1 MDLQKDKPFVN
12 SKNSLRN
19 NRQLKMKTYTTLS
32 EAINDLTKRGYTFNF
47 NIKSD
52 CIECVEKNIQLQPD
66 EFEIDEVHR
75 FQEMSDV
82 DNESILFAI
91 SSTQNNL
98 KGLLVNAY
106 GIYADTASSKLI
118 EKLSKRV
125 N

>member
-1 MDLQKDKPFVN
+1 
-12 SKNSLRN
+12 
-19 NRQLKMKTYTTLS
+19 MKTYTTLS

-47 NIKSD
+47 NLKND

-82 DNESILFAI
+82 DNESILYAI

-98 KGLLVNAY
+98 KGLLINAY
-106 GIYADTASSKLI
+106 GIYADTASAKLI
-118 EKLSKRV
+118 EKLNK
-125 N
+125 

>member
-1 MDLQKDKPFVN
+1 MDLQKNKPFVN
-12 SKNSLRN
+12 SINSLRN
-19 NRQLKMKTYTTLS
+19 NRQLKMKTYATLS

-47 NIKSD
+47 NLKND

-66 EFEIDEVHR
+66 EFEIDEVFR

-82 DNESILFAI
+82 DNESILYAI

-106 GIYADTASSKLI
+106 GIYADTASAKLI
-118 EKLSKRV
+118 EKLNKRA

>member
-1 MDLQKDKPFVN
+1 
-12 SKNSLRN
+12 
-19 NRQLKMKTYTTLS
+19 MKTYATLS

-47 NIKSD
+47 NLKND

-82 DNESILFAI
+82 DNESILYAI
-91 SSTQNNL
+91 SSIQNNL

-106 GIYADTASSKLI
+106 GIYADTASAKLI
-118 EKLSKRV
+118 EKLNRRV

>member
-1 MDLQKDKPFVN
+1 
-12 SKNSLRN
+12 
-19 NRQLKMKTYTTLS
+19 MKTYATLS

-47 NIKSD
+47 NLKND

-82 DNESILFAI
+82 DNESILYAI

-98 KGLLVNAY
+98 KGLLVNVY
-106 GIYADTASSKLI
+106 GIYADTASAKLI
-118 EKLSKRV
+118 EKLNRRV